1 MRGDPS
7 TPRAG
12 ALDILELRV
21 HGVRNTPPQEMLGV
35 AVDEIEVARDGA
47 IPLADGLA
55 GFYTAKA
62 PAPDAPTRIEAYS
75 WGHLDRF
82 AKGRGFLI
90 GVWRTAYNVVWF
102 LVAPFGFANA
112 GYWARA
118 FETDPGREG
127 GLRTGSGGGITRLFG
142 LALTLLLTSAVS
154 TVVFD
159 LVAVQCFLPVDRAGT
174 WRVCSALPAQL
185 DGLGQWT
192 RGQRLALFS
201 LAPLAAVAAMAILG
215 LISDVRFRT
224 RIHDAA
230 RVRAAQGAPDALPLA
245 VPEMWMRRRVNSP
258 TGLTHLAASLDLV
271 VATLAWDAA
280 PHDGAAAPTLFVLAL
295 VHLAA
300 SAAMIAFW
308 ARSVRAPHPVPG
320 GEGALRRFAGSRDAQ
335 AGLLLVLAAAIY
347 VLCLVLEIWGAGTDV
362 PGPFG
367 GGQLTP
373 TLILVAL
380 TVLATAGC
388 VVRAGYNEWIAAA
401 VLATGTAALW
411 ALLAGWLDPLWPGA
425 NAAALAVVVFSGVAV
440 VVPYLALRRR
450 NARAREEA
458 WHGAGPG
465 VFMFLGLLVG
475 AFLASAL
482 ALGAGAWLRSGRFQ
496 TGAVPGDP
504 LFRAVSLPGGAHDI
518 AVPIAFWAFGGVL
531 GLMVAVVMLVLIVV
545 GLLKLRS
552 TTIDEP
558 AIDPAEECYR
568 PEIARQRRASAFL
581 QRSEPLLHFLAWTVG
596 VAVAVSL
603 ALAVLWQY
611 RDRSGR
617 WAWVRGVLA
626 GAFGRDSVAGLWQ
639 AGQLIVLT
647 AVVLGGAAVLALAVA
662 KAAAPD
668 AARPLGLLWDLM
680 AWLPRAAHPFGPACY
695 SERAVPELAD
705 RMIRWLEPD
714 GAPDPNRRVLLATHS
729 LGTVLGVAALFHL
742 AATGHADL
750 LPRVRLLSFGMQLRP
765 YFGRFFPELFGPDV
779 LGTPGVAAPSFW
791 TADPWK
797 GKDLPVLGAPPR
809 SRARVLARV
818 GAPAGPVSGAPDA
831 GRSPGAGPLTALLGA
846 APAPSGRQ
854 GINGQGPDGQ
864 GAAQAGQAQPVWLNL
879 WRRTD
884 YLGFPGY
891 SYARDANVLDRL
903 ALEMEPDSYMAQ
915 VATHGNYLPTAA
927 YLQARR
933 DLLLNW

>member
-12 ALDILELRV
+12 ERDILELRV

-35 AVDEIEVARDGA
+35 AVDQIEIARDGA
-47 IPLADGLA
+47 IPLADRLA
-55 GFYTAKA
+55 GFYTAKDPD
-62 PAPDAPTRIEAYS
+62 PAAPTRIEAYS

-82 AKGRGFLI
+82 AKGRGFLT

-159 LVAVQCFLPVDRAGT
+159 LVAVQCFLPADRAGT
-174 WRVCSALPAQL
+174 WRVCSALPGQL

-230 RVRAAQGAPDALPLA
+230 RVRAARGAPDALPLA

-308 ARSVRAPHPVPG
+308 ARSVRAPHPVPDC
-320 GEGALRRFAGSRDAQ
+320 ESLLRRLAGSRDAQ
-335 AGLLLVLAAAIY
+335 AGLLLVLAAVIY
-347 VLCLVLEIWGAGTDV
+347 VLCLVLEIWGAGTNV

-401 VLATGTAALW
+401 VLSTGTAALW
-411 ALLAGWLDPLWPGA
+411 ALLAGWLDPLGPGA
-425 NAAALAVVVFSGVAV
+425 NAAALAVVVLSGVAV
-440 VVPYLALRRR
+440 VVPYLSLRRR

-482 ALGAGAWLRSGRFQ
+482 ALGAGAFLRSGRFQ
-496 TGAVPGDP
+496 TSAVPGDP

-531 GLMVAVVMLVLIVV
+531 GLMAAVVMLVLIVV

-552 TTIDEP
+552 TTIDDP
-558 AIDPAEECYR
+558 AIDPTEECYR

-581 QRSEPLLHFLAWTVG
+581 QRAEPLLHFIAWTVG
-596 VAVAVSL
+596 VAVATSL

-626 GAFGRDSVAGLWQ
+626 SAFGADSVAALWQ

-647 AVVLGGAAVLALAVA
+647 SVVLGGAAVLALAVA

-714 GAPDPNRRVLLATHS
+714 GVPDPRRRVLLATHS

-779 LGTPGVAAPSFW
+779 LGTPGVGAPSFW

-797 GKDLPVLGAPPR
+797 GKDLPVLGTPPR

-818 GAPAGPVSGAPDA
+818 GGSAGPGSGAHDA
-831 GRSPGAGPLTALLGA
+831 GRSPAAGPLTALLGSA
-846 APAPSGRQ
+846 SVRSARPGT
-854 GINGQGPDGQ
+854 DGQ
-864 GAAQAGQAQPVWLNL
+864 GAAQASPAQPVWLNL

-915 VATHGNYLPTAA
+915 VATHGNYLPTVA
-927 YLQARR
+927 YLEARR